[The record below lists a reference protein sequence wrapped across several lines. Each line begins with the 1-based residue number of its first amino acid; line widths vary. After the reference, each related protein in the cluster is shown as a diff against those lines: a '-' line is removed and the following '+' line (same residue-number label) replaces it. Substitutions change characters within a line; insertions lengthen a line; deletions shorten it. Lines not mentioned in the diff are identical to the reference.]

1 MKKSTKKSLLFS
13 VLALVLCC
21 AMLLG
26 TTFAWFT
33 DSASTAVNKIQAGNL
48 QVQLLDASDHDI
60 EGSTLTWKT
69 AGNRAQD
76 KILWEPGAT
85 YELNSFKVKNNGNLA
100 LKYKIEIT
108 GIAGDAELNNAIE
121 WTYNLGNQ
129 TLPVEGHLAAGETSE
144 VITISGHMKESAG
157 NEYQGLS
164 IEGIG
169 ITVLATQD
177 TVEYDSNGNQY
188 DAGAEYALPVATP
201 EALAAA
207 LANGNDVVLTAPV
220 TMPNAIEITGDVTI
234 YGSENGKLLTPDND
248 NRVINVNDNT
258 GPVTLTL
265 SGVDVVG
272 PTSGTYTR
280 GVSVYNNSNEVT
292 IIADNSSISASY
304 YALNI
309 AGGNDNVKVITRNT
323 TLTGWCAF
331 QTHSAGTKATFE
343 NCTLIGN
350 NDKGY
355 NAEGWND
362 FATVVINE
370 NVPNTELTF
379 KNCRIEANQTTGN
392 KQYLLSVRAAGAKVT
407 LEDCT
412 FYADGSEIA
421 DDNLGNYIS
430 LYPVA
435 SDLTLTIDGTVIPIS

>member
-1 MKKSTKKSLLFS
+1 M
-13 VLALVLCC
+13 
-21 AMLLG
+21 
-26 TTFAWFT
+26 
-33 DSASTAVNKIQAGNL
+33 
-48 QVQLLDASDHDI
+48 
-60 EGSTLTWKT
+60 
-69 AGNRAQD
+69 
-76 KILWEPGAT
+76 
-85 YELNSFKVKNNGNLA
+85 
-100 LKYKIEIT
+100 
-108 GIAGDAELNNAIE
+108 
-121 WTYNLGNQ
+121 
-129 TLPVEGHLAAGETSE
+129 
-144 VITISGHMKESAG
+144 
-157 NEYQGLS
+157 
-164 IEGIG
+164 
-169 ITVLATQD
+169 
-177 TVEYDSNGNQY
+177 
-188 DAGAEYALPVATP
+188 
-201 EALAAA
+201 
-207 LANGNDVVLTAPV
+207 
-220 TMPNAIEITGDVTI
+220 
-234 YGSENGKLLTPDND
+234 
-248 NRVINVNDNT
+248 
-258 GPVTLTL
+258 TL

-350 NDKGY
+350 ND

-379 KNCRIEANQTTGN
+379 NNCRIEANQTTGN

-412 FYADGSEIA
+412 FYANGSEIA
-421 DDNLGNYIS
+421 DDNLGSYINV
-430 LYPVA
+430 YPQA
-435 SDLTLTIDGTVIPIS
+435 SGLILTIDGTVIPIG